1 VTDGPGKRDAA
12 DGAHA
17 FDDAVALHKAG
28 RLAEA
33 EAAYQRILAGD
44 PAHAEALIF
53 LGVIANQRGRHHD
66 ALRLIDRAL
75 EANPRSAIALV
86 NRGVVLLAL
95 QRPEEALESFD
106 HALEIRPDYAEAV
119 AKRGNALRSLR
130 RPREALLCYEKART
144 LRPDYDEARWS
155 ESMCRLLMGDFENGW
170 RQYEWR
176 WKQRDYQRDR
186 REFSQPLW
194 LGEQEVAGRT
204 ILLHAEQGFGDTIQ
218 FCRYATLLAT
228 RGARV
233 ILEVQPPLKSLLARL
248 SGPAVVLGAGEAL
261 PDFDLHCPLMSLPL
275 ACGTTLE
282 TVPAAECY
290 LTADRERVAVWS
302 ARLGSTARP
311 RVGLVWSGN
320 RAHGNDYAR
329 SIALAELLERLDGSG
344 AAFVSLQK
352 DVRPHDRAT
361 LAVRPDV
368 LHCGDELRDFD
379 DTAALI
385 ESMDLVISVD
395 TSVAHLAGALG
406 KPVWVL
412 LPYAPDW
419 RWLLE
424 REDSPWYPTARLFR
438 QARSGDWDGVLSAVT
453 GALADFGTPCSS
465 AC

>member
-1 VTDGPGKRDAA
+1 MTNGPGEQDAA
-12 DGAHA
+12 GGTSA

-33 EAAYQRILAGD
+33 ETAYQRIIAAD
-44 PAHAEALIF
+44 PSHAEALLF

-75 EANPRSAIALV
+75 GVDPRSAIALV

-95 QRPEEALESFD
+95 QRPDEALESLD
-106 HALEIRPDYAEAV
+106 RALEIRPDYAEAI

-130 RPREALLCYEKART
+130 RPREALLCYERART
-144 LRPDYDEARWS
+144 LKPDYVEALWS
-155 ESMCRLLMGDFENGW
+155 ESMCRLLMGDFERGW

-186 REFSQPLW
+186 RELSQPLW

-204 ILLHAEQGFGDTIQ
+204 ILLHAEQGFGDTLQ
-218 FCRYATLLAT
+218 FCRYASLLAA

-233 ILEVQPPLKSLLARL
+233 ILEVQPPLKSLLTRL
-248 SGPAVVLGAGEAL
+248 SGPAMVLAQGEPL
-261 PDFDLHCPLMSLPL
+261 PEFDLHCPLMSLPL
-275 ACGTTLE
+275 ACGTTLD
-282 TVPAAECY
+282 TVPVAERY
-290 LTADRERVAVWS
+290 LTADPERVAACS
-302 ARLGSTARP
+302 ARLGNTARP

-320 RAHGNDYAR
+320 PAHGNDYAR
-329 SIALAELLERLDGSG
+329 SIALVDLLGSLDGAG
-344 AAFVSLQK
+344 VTFVSLQK
-352 DVRPHDRAT
+352 DVRSHDRAT
-361 LAVRPDV
+361 LAARPDI
-368 LHCGDELRDFD
+368 LHCGEELRDFD
-379 DTAALI
+379 DTAAWI
-385 ESMDLVISVD
+385 EAMDLVISVD

-438 QARSGDWDGVLSAVT
+438 QPRSGDWDDVLRHIAA
-453 GALADFGTPCSS
+453 ALGDLVHETR
-465 AC
+465 